1 MKKTRHLLLLIT
13 IISAPLTA
21 HGNTAIDT
29 LLKEYQQAGADTFSA
44 ASGKALWMET
54 HSAQKK
60 PQKRS
65 CTSCHA
71 INPLDAGQ
79 HVRTRKSIEPIARSV
94 NPERLTDLKQIR
106 KWLKRN
112 CKWTLGRECSAQEKG
127 DILVYLKKL

>member
-1 MKKTRHLLLLIT
+1 MKKTNHLLLLIT
-13 IISAPLTA
+13 LITVPLSA
-21 HGNTAIDT
+21 HSNTAIDT
-29 LLKEYQQAGADTFSA
+29 LLKEYQQVGADTFSTE
-44 ASGKALWMET
+44 SGKTFWMET

-60 PQKRS
+60 PQNRS

-71 INPLDAGQ
+71 KNPLDVGQ

-94 NPERLTDLKQIR
+94 NPERLTDVKKIR

-127 DILVYLKKL
+127 DILVYLENI